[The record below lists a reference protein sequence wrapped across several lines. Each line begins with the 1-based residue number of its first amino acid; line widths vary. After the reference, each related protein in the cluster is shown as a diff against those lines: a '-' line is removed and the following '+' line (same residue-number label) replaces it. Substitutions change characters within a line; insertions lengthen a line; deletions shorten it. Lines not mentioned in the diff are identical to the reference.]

1 MPLNKKKHVIIASVI
16 IICIATSLI
25 LLILRPRSI
34 DPADMTTEELLS
46 HYGFYDYSRSLFDF
60 YLSPINP
67 VDMGLNEWLEDFN
80 YFYNVIKDSYPYFA
94 VKERMYGY
102 KWLDLKTTYEDRIR
116 ATTNNRQFLTILLDA
131 IQALQ
136 NRHTHM
142 LDPQRVPT
150 FYDWVTSGFLGSA
163 FHKVFC
169 EEVVNA
175 SNYWSFVYQGV
186 VNARYGIK
194 YDAVVAY
201 DRGDYIIV
209 DGVGSWVEKY
219 GNRSIVLAV
228 NGEPI
233 DEAVKS
239 CYEQDYLDWDY
250 QRNKSY
256 LWMISPRDFG
266 VDAEFTI
273 RNTSGYESNVTFT
286 SMVGYSG
293 FPYQYPGTSRYP
305 FKFEVWENDSTGYF
319 YTRTFDFST
328 IDRYSEVILNFW
340 RRIEGFDHL
349 IIDIRGNPGGEYL
362 SWIKYIVKPFIKVP
376 TPLEMYVA
384 YRNGNFCNFYRDAAG
399 FTTEVSKTYF
409 DYLPPEVHGDDFTI
423 YNWSGIFTPTGEVNY
438 NGSISLLTDNVVYSA
453 AECFSLFCKQSG
465 FATIYGTTT
474 GGDGILPGYTFYV
487 LPNSKLVIRIATTL
501 GLDSTGHASE
511 EVRTQPDV
519 YYESAF
525 GNFNEL
531 IDYVRDHLA

>member
-1 MPLNKKKHVIIASVI
+1 MQLNKKMLAIIFSVI
-16 IICIATSLI
+16 IGISTISLI
-25 LLILRPRSI
+25 FLTFQPRSM
-34 DPADMTTEELLS
+34 DPADMTTEELLET
-46 HYGFYDYSRSLFDF
+46 YGFYDYSRSIFDF

-67 VDMGLNEWLEDFN
+67 ADMGLDEWLEDFN
-80 YFYNVIKDSYPYFA
+80 YFYNVIKDSYPYLQ

-102 KWLDLKTTYEDRIR
+102 NWLDLKTTYEDRIR
-116 ATTNNRQFLTILLDA
+116 AATTNKQFLTILLDA

-150 FYDWVTSGFLGSA
+150 FYDWVTSGFLDPA
-163 FHKVFC
+163 FHEVFR

-175 SNYWSFVYQGV
+175 SKYWNSLYQGV
-186 VNARYGIK
+186 ANARYSIK

-201 DRGDYIIV
+201 DRGNYIIV
-209 DGVGSWVEKY
+209 DGVGSWVKKY
-219 GNRSIVLAV
+219 GNRSKVLAV
-228 NGEPI
+228 NGELI
-233 DEAVKS
+233 DEAVTR

-266 VDAEFTI
+266 ETAEFTI
-273 RNTSGYESNVTFT
+273 RNTSGYESNVTFA
-286 SMVGYSG
+286 SMSGYSG
-293 FPYQYPGTSRYP
+293 FPYRYPVTSEYP
-305 FKFEVWENDSTGYF
+305 FKFEVWESESIAYF
-319 YTRTFDFST
+319 YTRTFDFRT
-328 IDRYSEVILNFW
+328 VDQYNEDILNFW
-340 RRIEGFDHL
+340 HQIEGFENL
-349 IIDIRGNPGGEYL
+349 IIDIRGNPGGEYQ
-362 SWIKYIVKPFIKVP
+362 SWIKHIVKPLIKEP
-376 TPLEMYVA
+376 KPLEKYLV
-384 YRNGNFCNFYRDAAG
+384 YRNGNFCNFYREAAG
-399 FTTEVSKTYF
+399 FTTEISKTHF
-409 DYLPPEVHGDDFTI
+409 DYLPPEVYGDDFSI
-423 YNWSGIFTPTGEVNY
+423 YNWSGTFIPTGEVNF